1 MPADAETLSPEVIA
15 DSHGEEYPEAI
26 REEVAPVQESLSEK
40 SSRGEVLA
48 AARDAD
54 EGVVLDPSPMSMDAQ
69 DDDDDGQ
76 GDDEGEGD
84 AVNVELRDEVLTPVD
99 PRSAAEATAA
109 LSSDAVSNEEVATAA
124 SGPGP
129 GDLLTDDELLRS
141 VTALVYAS
149 PEPITLRR
157 IVDLLERPD
166 SKRVDAAL
174 LTIAEKLAH
183 SGLPLELRKIA
194 GGYHV
199 LTTPEMGTTIQRLF
213 KARKAERISG
223 AALETLAV
231 IAYRQPVTK
240 AEIEAIRGV
249 QAGPMLRT
257 LVERGLARVTGRAD
271 VPGHPLQYGTT
282 RDFLD
287 RFGLG
292 SLDELPRDTELSKD

>member
-1 MPADAETLSPEVIA
+1 
-15 DSHGEEYPEAI
+15 
-26 REEVAPVQESLSEK
+26 AP
-40 SSRGEVLA
+40 
-48 AARDAD
+48 
-54 EGVVLDPSPMSMDAQ
+54 
-69 DDDDDGQ
+69 
-76 GDDEGEGD
+76 
-84 AVNVELRDEVLTPVD
+84 
-99 PRSAAEATAA
+99 AA
-109 LSSDAVSNEEVATAA
+109 LSKDAGSSEAVSSEAVSSEADSSEADSSAT

-129 GDLLTDDELLRS
+129 GELLTDDELLRS

-166 SKRVDAAL
+166 SKRVDTAL
-174 LTIAEKLAH
+174 LSIAERLSH

-194 GGYHV
+194 GGYHI

-223 AALETLAV
+223 AALETLSV

-292 SLDELPRDTELSKD
+292 SLDELPRDAELSKD

>member
-1 MPADAETLSPEVIA
+1 MARAKSRPAQIESETTHVEAAAHDLAAGAESSPPEVDAESHGQDYPVAEGEADAIE
-15 DSHGEEYPEAI
+15 
-26 REEVAPVQESLSEK
+26 
-40 SSRGEVLA
+40 
-48 AARDAD
+48 
-54 EGVVLDPSPMSMDAQ
+54 LDPTATSMDP
-69 DDDDDGQ
+69 
-76 GDDEGEGD
+76 DEDLVD
-84 AVNVELRDEVLTPVD
+84 AVLTPAER
-99 PRSAAEATAA
+99 PLSAALETPAQGPEGDESAP
-109 LSSDAVSNEEVATAA
+109 

-129 GDLLTDDELLRS
+129 GDLLTDEELLHS
-141 VTALVYAS
+141 VTALVFAS
-149 PEPITLRR
+149 PEPISLRR
-157 IVDLLERPD
+157 LVDLLERPATR
-166 SKRVDAAL
+166 RVEAAL
-174 LTIAEKLAH
+174 VVVAERLAQ
-183 SGLPLELRKIA
+183 SGLPLELRRIA
-194 GGYHV
+194 GGHQI
-199 LTTPEMGTTIQRLF
+199 LTTPAMGSTIQRLF

-292 SLDELPRDTELSKD
+292 SLEELPRDTELSKD